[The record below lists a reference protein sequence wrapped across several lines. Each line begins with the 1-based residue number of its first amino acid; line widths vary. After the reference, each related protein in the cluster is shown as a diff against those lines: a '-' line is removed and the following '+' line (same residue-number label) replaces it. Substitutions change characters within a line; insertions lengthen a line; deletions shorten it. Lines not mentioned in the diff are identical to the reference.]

1 VVALARAARPE
12 EMIAVLERG
21 AFGYLADG
29 IGPDELVRA
38 LRSAAAGEPAI
49 ARSLVPY
56 LIAHVR
62 DRPSLR
68 VMLPAGVV
76 SLTPRESEVAELV
89 LRGLSTA
96 DMAARLGISPVTVRR
111 HVSSLSQKTGS
122 PTRASLV
129 DALQTLTING

>member
-1 VVALARAARPE
+1 
-12 EMIAVLERG
+12 
-21 AFGYLADG
+21 
-29 IGPDELVRA
+29 
-38 LRSAAAGEPAI
+38 
-49 ARSLVPY
+49 
-56 LIAHVR
+56 
-62 DRPSLR
+62 
-68 VMLPAGVV
+68 V

-96 DMAARLGISPVTVRR
+96 DIAARLGVSPVTVRR